1 MFQTIATSYK
11 LNNMIK
17 TISLF
22 ISLSFFSVSSFAQK
36 DSSLSIQYLK
46 IEDTTMTR
54 LLTDFI
60 IHKNATD
67 SAFKKGI
74 GYVRVYGSNYQKRDP
89 KTEISD
95 TVFQFS
101 VDILDI
107 PCFKVSS
114 DGSYPMYYTF
124 IAGKL
129 VEFSI
134 NESVT
139 KITPL
144 HFSEKS
150 KAEFRKVQAPFLDPA
165 EQNDVEGNSE
175 TISLD
180 KLCFRPQREIM
191 MIYVFRNGYKKIAVW
206 RKSRH

>member
-1 MFQTIATSYK
+1 
-11 LNNMIK
+11 MIK
-17 TISLF
+17 IISLF
-22 ISLSFFSVSSFAQK
+22 ILVSVFSVNSFCQK
-36 DSSLSIQYLK
+36 DSGLIIQYLK
-46 IEDTTMTR
+46 IEDTAMTR

-67 SAFKKGI
+67 SAFKKGV
-74 GYVRVYGSNYQKRDP
+74 GYIQVYGSNYQKRNP
-89 KTEISD
+89 KTEFSD

-101 VDILDI
+101 IDIQDI

-129 VEFSI
+129 VQFFMFEG
-134 NESVT
+134 VT

-150 KAEFRKVQAPFLDPA
+150 KADFRKVQAPFLNSA
-165 EQNDVEGNSE
+165 EEHYIEGNSE
-175 TISLD
+175 SISLN
-180 KLCFRPQREIM
+180 KFFRPKHEIM
-191 MIYVFRNGYKKIAVW
+191 MIYVLRNGYKKIVVW
-206 RKSRH
+206 EKSRQ